1 MINIFKKIRRNLLSS
16 NKMTSYLFYAIGEIV
31 LVMIGILLA
40 LYINNWNENR
50 KQDEQLM
57 SIIKTVRKD
66 LVTDTIV
73 ASRIIQ
79 FYDSINKYSE
89 KVINYEYNR
98 STIEECDLCRSLTT
112 IYQPFTM
119 QDKDY
124 NMLKNFNEY
133 DFETNDS
140 LQISIVQFYKS
151 LSTILE
157 QSNDFVKQETL
168 KNLDHYR
175 TKPWFIDWMKGR
187 FTEEMKAYFGD
198 SIDYKNR
205 VGSNLIL
212 ASKNHSAFVKAHKDG
227 AVELISRI
235 DDKFKTN

>member
-1 MINIFKKIRRNLLSS
+1 
-16 NKMTSYLFYAIGEIV
+16 
-31 LVMIGILLA
+31 
-40 LYINNWNENR
+40 
-50 KQDEQLM
+50 
-57 SIIKTVRKD
+57 
-66 LVTDTIV
+66 
-73 ASRIIQ
+73 
-79 FYDSINKYSE
+79 
-89 KVINYEYNR
+89 
-98 STIEECDLCRSLTT
+98 
-112 IYQPFTM
+112 
-119 QDKDY
+119 
-124 NMLKNFNEY
+124 MLKNFNEY

>member
-1 MINIFKKIRRNLLSS
+1 
-16 NKMTSYLFYAIGEIV
+16 MTSYLFYAIGEIV

-227 AVELISRI
+227 AAELISRI

>member
-227 AVELISRI
+227 AAELISRI